1 MRMRTH
7 MRERASARAYWLY
20 QTRNTVVMRDR
31 VRSTRFLDELK
42 AACSVHM
49 MARAAWR
56 KKRARERIGGFS
68 KVQKVQIF
76 KIPSVKY
83 YRLGPSPL

>member
-20 QTRNTVVMRDR
+20 QTRNAVVMRGR
-31 VRSTRFLDELK
+31 VRSTRFWDEVK
-42 AACSVHM
+42 APFSVHM

-56 KKRARERIGGFS
+56 KKRARERTGGFS
-68 KVQKVQIF
+68 KVQKSSNF
-76 KIPSVKY
+76 
-83 YRLGPSPL
+83 